1 MHAGKVICNLAVAKP
16 VGVKRASALRRAFAS
31 GKSGSMARPR
41 LICLLLA
48 LLTLLLYLPVRQHG
62 FIVYD
67 DELYVTENRMVQ
79 RGLTWDGV
87 KWAFTTLHA
96 SNWHPLTWLSHM
108 LDWELFGANPG
119 AYHLVNVLFHAANT
133 VLLFLLLSRL
143 TAALWPAA
151 MVAALFAW
159 HPLHVES
166 VAWIS
171 ERKDVLCAFFS
182 LLALH
187 AYVRYARD
195 KSRRA
200 FMGSLLLFAI
210 GLMAKPM
217 LVTLPFVFL
226 LLDYWPLKRSLKFSP
241 LIFEKLPFFLL
252 TAVSCLITV
261 IAQSEKAMVDLERQP
276 LSARMANAVVAYAT
290 YLVDTVWPS
299 KLAIVYPLDAQLPVV
314 RVVTSAALLGVLS
327 FIAWRWRS
335 NRPWLMAGWLWYVG
349 MLVPVI
355 GLVQV
360 GLQARADRYT
370 YLPLIGIFIAVVF
383 AAREVISRLRLN
395 PKVAVALAALCLLG
409 FAAATLRQLSCWR
422 NSETLFAHALAVTK
436 ENVVAHLNLGI
447 ALEEAGKKEEALA
460 HYREALRIQPQSAQ
474 GHNNIANVLA
484 ALGKTEEALQHYQQS
499 LRFST
504 KAPLAHLNLGLT
516 LVGLGRFE
524 EALQHYSEAARLSPD
539 DPRPRYFMGKVHL
552 KQKQSPQALADFRD
566 ALRVA
571 PDDVRTLAWTA
582 RVLAADM
589 DPNLR
594 DGRQAM
600 ALAERANQLTG
611 GSEPFVLDT
620 LAMAYAEAGQ
630 FTEAARVLEQAIRL
644 TADLGANGNESET
657 QEKLPLYQSEMQ
669 ERLRL
674 YQSSQPYREDWSS
687 VPSGR

>member
-1 MHAGKVICNLAVAKP
+1 
-16 VGVKRASALRRAFAS
+16 
-31 GKSGSMARPR
+31 MARPR

-48 LLTLLLYLPVRQHG
+48 LLTLLLYLPVRQHE

-67 DELYVTENRMVQ
+67 DDLYVTENRMVQ

-87 KWAFTTLHA
+87 QWAFSTLHA

-119 AYHLVNVLFHAANT
+119 AHHLINVLFHAANA
-133 VLLFLLLSRL
+133 VLLFLLISRL

-151 MVAALFAW
+151 IVAALFAW

-171 ERKDVLCAFFS
+171 ERKDVLCAFFG

-195 KSRRA
+195 KSRSA
-200 FMGSLLLFAI
+200 YIGSLLLFAM

-226 LLDYWPLKRSLKFSP
+226 LLDYWPLDRLRKPAPAVLD
-241 LIFEKLPFFLL
+241 KLPFLFL
-252 TAVSCLITV
+252 TALSCIITI
-261 IAQSEKAMVDLERQP
+261 IAQREKAMIDLERQP
-276 LSARMANAVVAYAT
+276 LSARIANAVVAYAM

-299 KLAIVYPLDAQLPVV
+299 KLAIVYPLEAQLPVV
-314 RVVTSAALLGVLS
+314 RVVASAALLGVLS

-335 NRPWLMAGWLWYVG
+335 NRPWLITGWLWYIG

-360 GLQARADRYT
+360 GVQARADRYT

-383 AAREVISRLRLN
+383 LAREVVSRLRPG
-395 PKVAVALAALCLLG
+395 PKVAGALAAVGLLG
-409 FAAATLRQLSCWR
+409 FAAATLRQLSYWQ
-422 NSETLFAHALAVTK
+422 NSEALFARTLAVTK
-436 ENVVAHLNLGI
+436 ENVVAHLNLGV
-447 ALEEAGKKEEALA
+447 ALEEAGKKAEALA
-460 HYREALRIQPQSAQ
+460 QYREALRIQPQSAQ

-484 ALGKTEEALQHYQQS
+484 ALGKTEEALHHYQQS

-539 DPRPRYFMGKVHL
+539 DPRPRYFMGKLHL
-552 KQKQSPQALADFRD
+552 KRKQSAQALADFRD

-571 PDDVRTLAWTA
+571 PDDIRVLAWTA
-582 RVLAADM
+582 RVLASDM

-594 DGRQAM
+594 DGRQAI
-600 ALAERANQLTG
+600 ALADHANKLTG
-611 GSEPFVLDT
+611 GSDPFVLDT
-620 LAMAYAEAGQ
+620 LAMAYAEAGR
-630 FTEAARVLEQAIRL
+630 FTEAAQVLEQAIRL
-644 TADLGANGNESET
+644 TVDLGASGNKSET
-657 QEKLPLYQSEMQ
+657 QDKLPLYQSEMQ

-674 YQSSQPYREDWSS
+674 YQSKQPYREDWSS

>member
-1 MHAGKVICNLAVAKP
+1 
-16 VGVKRASALRRAFAS
+16 
-31 GKSGSMARPR
+31 MARPR

-48 LLTLLLYLPVRQHG
+48 LLTLLLYLPVRQHE

-67 DELYVTENRMVQ
+67 DDLYVTENRMVQ

-87 KWAFTTLHA
+87 QWAFSTLHA

-119 AYHLVNVLFHAANT
+119 AHHLINVLFHAANA
-133 VLLFLLLSRL
+133 VLLFLLISRL

-151 MVAALFAW
+151 IVAALFAW

-171 ERKDVLCAFFS
+171 ERKDVLCAFLS

-195 KSRRA
+195 KSRSA
-200 FMGSLLLFAI
+200 YIGSLLLFAM

-226 LLDYWPLKRSLKFSP
+226 LLDYWPLDRLRKPAPAVLD
-241 LIFEKLPFFLL
+241 KLPFLFL
-252 TAVSCLITV
+252 TALSCIITI
-261 IAQSEKAMVDLERQP
+261 IAQREKAMIDLERQP
-276 LSARMANAVVAYAT
+276 LSARIANAVVAYAM

-314 RVVTSAALLGVLS
+314 RVVASAALLGVLF

-335 NRPWLMAGWLWYVG
+335 NRPWLITGWLWYIG

-360 GLQARADRYT
+360 GVQARADRYT

-383 AAREVISRLRLN
+383 LAREVVSRLRPG
-395 PKVAVALAALCLLG
+395 PKVAGALAAVGLLG
-409 FAAATLRQLSCWR
+409 FAAATLRQLSYWQ
-422 NSETLFAHALAVTK
+422 NSEALFARTLAVTK
-436 ENVVAHLNLGI
+436 ENVVAHLNLGV

-460 HYREALRIQPQSAQ
+460 QYREALRIQPHSAH
-474 GHNNIANVLA
+474 GHNNMANVFA
-484 ALGKTEEALQHYQQS
+484 ALGKTEEALHHYQQS

-539 DPRPRYFMGKVHL
+539 DPRPRYFMGKLHL
-552 KQKQSPQALADFRD
+552 KRKQSAQALADFRD

-571 PDDVRTLAWTA
+571 PDDIRVLAWTA
-582 RVLAADM
+582 RVLASDM

-594 DGRQAM
+594 DGRQAI
-600 ALAERANQLTG
+600 ALADHAKKLTG
-611 GSEPFVLDT
+611 GSDPFVLDT
-620 LAMAYAEAGQ
+620 LAMAYAEAGR
-630 FTEAARVLEQAIRL
+630 FTEAAQVLEQAIRL
-644 TADLGANGNESET
+644 TVDLGASGNGPET
-657 QEKLPLYQSEMQ
+657 QDKLPLY
-669 ERLRL
+669 
-674 YQSSQPYREDWSS
+674 DA
-687 VPSGR
+687 PSRSWA